1 MFEERREY
9 KATIDTLANKLE
21 QVKLAMKK
29 KADELEDFSN
39 EHKHT
44 VGKLTTDKDNLT
56 ARVEELSET
65 LIRTK
70 NLMQQREHSITQMQQ
85 KFTIDLEN
93 ANAVIQEKIIFNDTS
108 NAKFNQLNLPSFDR
122 PLKIKRDEIMA
133 SGIVMF
139 KKLADIMK
147 ETSDAEHEKLL
158 LANRN
163 PDIIDEMRH
172 LNRKTG
178 QLTQET
184 YAQLTSVLDAFKACA
199 TPTGSQEELFLRSS
213 VRSRAIIKNVLL
225 ASNTWLYIAA
235 SPCGASA

>member
-1 MFEERREY
+1 MVTFDVIFKEGLHIKMFEERREQ
-9 KATIDTLANKLE
+9 KATIETLADKLE
-21 QVKLAMKK
+21 KIKVAMKK
-29 KADELEDFSN
+29 KSEELEDFSN

-44 VGKLTTDKDNLT
+44 VGKLTVEKDSL
-56 ARVEELSET
+56 ASRVEELSDT

-70 NLMQQREHSITQMQQ
+70 NLMQQREHAITLMQQ
-85 KFTIDLEN
+85 KFTTDLEQ
-93 ANAVIQEKIIFNDTS
+93 ANSIIQQKIPFNDTS

-122 PLKIKRDEIMA
+122 PLKVKRDEMIGN
-133 SGIVMF
+133 GIAMF

-147 ETSDAEHEKLL
+147 ETCDSEHEKLL

-184 YAQLTSVLDAFKACA
+184 HAQLIAMLECFKTIMAQQ
-199 TPTGSQEELFLRSS
+199 TGSSGQEDMFLREA
-213 VRSRAIIKNVLL
+213 VRITTSLVPR
-225 ASNTWLYIAA
+225 
-235 SPCGASA
+235 